1 MFRELPWRS
10 ALKDLVLRG
19 GLSVVVCALA
29 ALCVLG
35 FLTAANLGSR
45 VWTKDADHASC
56 KAGNCVANG
65 KVHGP
70 RLASKSER
78 RWCAPA
84 SAC

>member
-1 MFRELPWRS
+1 MFRELPWQS

-19 GLSVVVCALA
+19 GLSMVVCALA

-35 FLTAANLGSR
+35 FLAALTANLGSKAR
-45 VWTKDADHASC
+45 TKDADQASC

-65 KVHGP
+65 KAHGP

-78 RWCAPA
+78 RVPQ
-84 SAC
+84 